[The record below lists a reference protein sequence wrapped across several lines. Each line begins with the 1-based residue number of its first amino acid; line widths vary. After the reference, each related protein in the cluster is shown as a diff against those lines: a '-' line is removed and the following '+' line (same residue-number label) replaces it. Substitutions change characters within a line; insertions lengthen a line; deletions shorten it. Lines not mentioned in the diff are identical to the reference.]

1 MNAAGAS
8 AGKITSVATLIDS
21 PQEDL
26 PWGDSPQPP
35 THRVP
40 AIPEAA
46 ELALRQLL
54 APEGL
59 KVTAE
64 PVRRLA
70 DGAVLAYELQ
80 WRLPR
85 LDALPSRDDIWAA
98 ADLSGIAAALDDA
111 VIRAQ
116 LQVAARVAPAA
127 VMINLTARRRT
138 RPGLGALLTRHLG
151 EAGVARSRVVWQLSE
166 QDELEAAAPTSELA
180 LDLRLR
186 GYRVALAEVGDAR
199 MRMSVLAR
207 VRPDLLHVDRS
218 LTEGLEDDLGLQ
230 AAVQALLGFT
240 RSTGAILVVGGV
252 SSVAELDLLREI
264 GVEFGHGPLFGSA
277 PVVAGPG
284 SVELPPPQGV
294 VDLGEV
300 LSGEARLNLTEPTPA
315 RSQAP
320 VRLTLA
326 EALGHAAR
334 SFQAEQDP
342 QQVLETAADQLERLV
357 PCDGLAMYQADW
369 DSLRFRPLLAR
380 SLVEDTYVAGVMG
393 HTFPIGAGITGWA
406 FDLGVPQI
414 VNDADSHPAAGHVP
428 GTAPDDESMLVIP
441 MVAGDHRIGVVNVTR
456 FRRDAFNAEE
466 LTMASLVVHMAAAA
480 WRNAQLYSEQL
491 QHAITDPLTGLLNT
505 RWLRDAGRR
514 ELALAE
520 RSGRQLMLLMIDLD
534 KFKLLN
540 DSCGHAAGDSALRA
554 VALELQRTI
563 RAEDAAVRYGG
574 EEFVVILHDAGPE
587 GARRVARQL
596 RSRLARVPLPPGS
609 AISRV
614 TASIGIAAFPDHGR
628 TVSRLLGEADA
639 AMYTAKRRGGN
650 RAVMA

>member
-1 MNAAGAS
+1 M
-8 AGKITSVATLIDS
+8 ATLLNRD
-21 PQEDL
+21 QGEV
-26 PWGDSPQPP
+26 PWAEPPP
-35 THRVP
+35 TASEVGSSLT
-40 AIPEAA
+40 EGA

-64 PVRRLA
+64 PMRRLE
-70 DGAVLAYELQ
+70 DSAVLAYELR

-98 ADLSGIAAALDDA
+98 ADASGVADSLDDA

-127 VMINLTARRRT
+127 VLINLTSRRRS
-138 RPGLGALLTRHLG
+138 RPGLGALLGRLLK
-151 EAGVARSRVVWQLSE
+151 EAGVPRSRVVWQLSE
-166 QDELEAAAPTSELA
+166 QDEFETAAPTAELA

-186 GYRVALAEVGDAR
+186 GYRVALAEVGDGR
-199 MRMSVLAR
+199 MRVSVMAR
-207 VRPDLLHVDRS
+207 VIPDLLHLDRS
-218 LTEGLEDDLGLQ
+218 LVDGLGREPGLQ
-230 AAVQALLGFT
+230 AATRALLEFSRT
-240 RSTGAILVVGGV
+240 TGAILLAGGI
-252 SSVAELDLLREI
+252 STREELHELQSL
-264 GVEFGHGPLFGSA
+264 GVEFGHGPLFGIA

-284 SVELPPPQGV
+284 AVELLPPR
-294 VDLGEV
+294 EV
-300 LSGEARLNLTEPTPA
+300 LDLAQTVPSAPRVELNEHPPERA
-315 RSQAP
+315 HRAVQF
-320 VRLTLA
+320 TLA

-369 DSLRFRPLLAR
+369 DALRFRPLLAR
-380 SLVEDTYVAGVMG
+380 SPVEDSYVAGVMG

-406 FDLGVPQI
+406 FDLGSPQLI
-414 VNDADSHPAAGHVP
+414 SDADSHPAAGHVP

-441 MVAGDHRIGVVNVTR
+441 MVAGDHRLGVVNVTR
-456 FRRDAFNAEE
+456 FRRDAFTAEE

-520 RSGRQLMLLMIDLD
+520 RSGRKLMLLMVDLD

-540 DSCGHAAGDSALRA
+540 DSCGHAAGDAALRA
-554 VALELQRTI
+554 VALELQHAV

-574 EEFVVILHDAGPE
+574 EEFVLLLHNAGVE
-587 GARRVARQL
+587 GAARVARQL
-596 RSRLARVPLPPGS
+596 RNRLARIPLPQGA
-609 AISRV
+609 AIPKV

-628 TVSRLLGEADA
+628 TVSKLLGEADA
-639 AMYTAKRRGGN
+639 AMYTAKRQGGN